1 SFQIAGFERQRLHQC
16 HVISANMVRSP
27 DAFAFSGGSF
37 RTLHP
42 RHLCPNNENRA
53 DVPARTVISTR
64 NVSIP
69 TALERKVENATLVGR
84 VGEPTIWPNDIAG
97 QQKPEAWQ
105 NAKQHAL
112 ERNPRRERGSDPPNK
127 THQQRNHDSSRRSDS
142 DSLHRMNHSI
152 ETAL

>member
-1 SFQIAGFERQRLHQC
+1 
-16 HVISANMVRSP
+16 MVRSP

-69 TALERKVENATLVGR
+69 TALERKVENAALVGR
-84 VGEPTIWPNDIAG
+84 VGEPTIWSNDIAG
-97 QQKPEAWQ
+97 QQKPEARQ
-105 NAKQHAL
+105 NAKQHGL
-112 ERNPRRERGSDPPNK
+112 ERKPCCEGDPDPPDK
-127 THQQRNHDSSRRSDS
+127 TNQQRNHNTPGFSDS
-142 DSLHRMNHSI
+142 DSLRRINHSS
-152 ETAL
+152 ETVL